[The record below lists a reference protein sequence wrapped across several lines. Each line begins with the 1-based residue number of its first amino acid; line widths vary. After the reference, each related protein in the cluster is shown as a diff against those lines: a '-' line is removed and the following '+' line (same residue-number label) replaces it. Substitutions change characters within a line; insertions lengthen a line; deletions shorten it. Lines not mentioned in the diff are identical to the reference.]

1 MSGPESQAGRT
12 YCGLL
17 LDDNRSGV
25 AGTSCWTWTSKGS
38 LGDKDKQGG
47 VQRARQCSQKGVQR
61 AWENPGSHGG
71 RQHGAQQAS
80 EHAPAH
86 FRMTLGDPPEAC
98 PGAFGC
104 ARVIRATE
112 GKQIG
117 VPGTRQNSQNGIQK
131 VQEHSFQ
138 GQVATLGEAP
148 GPLPG
153 ACPVALRYP
162 KNVRATKEEVRRL
175 WEQAEQP
182 KRRPEGQEGRLSSA
196 QHAVQH
202 ALAHFWQ
209 GSEWLRK
216 HLLRYSDVQK

>member
-1 MSGPESQAGRT
+1 MARTIARARAAAASKAGGCKSQGSCPGQGRPVPGPESQAGRT

-86 FRMTLGDPPEAC
+86 FRVTLGDPPEAC

-112 GKQIG
+112 GKQFG
-117 VPGTRQNSQNGIQK
+117 VPGTR
-131 VQEHSFQ
+131 
-138 GQVATLGEAP
+138 
-148 GPLPG
+148 
-153 ACPVALRYP
+153 
-162 KNVRATKEEVRRL
+162 
-175 WEQAEQP
+175 
-182 KRRPEGQEGRLSSA
+182 
-196 QHAVQH
+196 
-202 ALAHFWQ
+202 
-209 GSEWLRK
+209 LRK
-216 HLLRYSDVQK
+216 DA

>member
-25 AGTSCWTWTSKGS
+25 ARTSCWTWTSKGG

-47 VQRARQCSQKGVQR
+47 DQRARQCSQKGVQR

-117 VPGTRQNSQNGIQK
+117 VPGTRQNSQNSIQK

-138 GQVATLGEAP
+138 GQVATLG
-148 GPLPG
+148 
-153 ACPVALRYP
+153 VAR
-162 KNVRATKEEVRRL
+162 
-175 WEQAEQP
+175 EQAEQP
-182 KRRPEGQEGRLSSA
+182 KRHPEGQEGRLSSA
-196 QHAVQH
+196 QHVVQH